1 MSQCNTLSFTIMTQY
16 YRKNWEG
23 LCCWLP
29 PEQTYNEFVTGI
41 TQTYNESCL
50 KDRVFSDY
58 VTRLFNECLT
68 GSSSD
73 GIYVTGGTA
82 NGTDDTLVFTNN
94 SGGTF
99 TVANSALLFN
109 DAYVSGGTLDSATG
123 CVTFVNTSGGTFQV
137 CGFDGFTS
145 YWSAN
150 TYGDITTSG
159 GTDVFL
165 SAGTG
170 TTYPLTI
177 ERDTVGHFL
186 KLRDN
191 SNIQQDYTFESENT
205 GTFYGLN
212 LKNKDGDTIVNFAAN
227 QMLGVGT
234 IDPTVA
240 IDVASSLQAADALQV
255 RLSGKAGLGHT
266 NAGQTRTIIGNSYK
280 HDQTRFG
287 VTMGG
292 YTTGDEL
299 LTIMGTGDVGVGTGD
314 ETIRARLHVS
324 GTTILTDNLSV
335 SGNSAL
341 VGILGV
347 TGKTYLGDVAAAGAS
362 YTNNE
367 ILVRSATAAVEYLTI
382 AQLKEDI
389 ADSDLWSANTFGIIN
404 SGLTAHVGIG
414 TATPNKPLTVVGDIS
429 GTTALYLGNSGTT
442 FISGETITGPDLSL
456 HSGDDIELYAGDDIV
471 LNATEKIKITQF
483 NAAQPSLQIDLNDNA
498 GTAFFQ
504 NGDNDTVIAIDD
516 GDQRLYFYDIG
527 GEYIVSD
534 GTDLTISSGADILL
548 DPTSNV
554 GIGTTTPN
562 KKLTVDGS
570 ISASTDLYV
579 SGDTALAGI
588 VGITGKTYLG
598 TVAAAGASYTNNEI
612 LVRSSTAA
620 VEYLTIAQL
629 KEDIADADLW
639 TANTYGIINSGL
651 TAHVG
656 IGTNTPN
663 KPLTVLGDISGT
675 TAIYLG
681 DPEGGIFIS
690 GETQA
695 DGDLSLHSNDDI
707 EYYCGDD
714 MVFNVACKIKF
725 TELTGI
731 TPSLQLELDGS
742 GNGHGVCFIENGLD
756 NHILAIS
763 TADTRLYFVDVGGE
777 WISGDTTDLS
787 IGSGNDIKLMPTTAV
802 LIDTDKPI
810 RWRDSGLAILS
821 STDGQ
826 LDIDADGELEITSPI
841 VDIDASTGL
850 DLAGANLN
858 STWTVNTTNKIQFRD
873 SGLYIHSSADGQ
885 LDIVTDTALLLTSPY
900 VGVGNAATGPGEIRF
915 YEDTDDGAHYA
926 ALKTGA
932 LGASY
937 TLTLPTDDGDS
948 GEVLS
953 TDGNGVLSWAA
964 AGGGGTSYWTAN
976 TYGIANSGLT
986 TTKVGIGTATPS
998 ALFEVKDLIK
1008 FPEVGSVFIGDNA
1021 GVNWESNSTSNTAV
1035 GRLAM
1040 GTGTMSTALGN
1051 TAIGFAAFAA
1061 VTTGDYNTAVG
1072 LQSLSASNTGAW
1084 NAAFGKTAMYGTTYH
1099 SYNTGIGANALYFT
1113 TSGDLGKTV
1122 LTDTHNTAIGYSS
1135 QYYSING
1142 AYNTSVGSQSIGNGS
1157 VTVAG
1162 TGNTAMGYESLFNS
1176 QTGSWNVALGY
1187 QAGDNITTGDKN
1199 ICIGPNADPPSATAD
1214 YQMNI
1219 GGIIHGQ
1226 DAYSD
1231 SAISQVGIGTTAPKV
1246 KLDVHH
1252 NPTDLV
1258 DNTGGGEVVT
1268 FGTEHG
1274 TDVLG
1279 PGKLMYL
1286 NTSGVWRY
1294 ADADVS
1300 KGNDE
1305 LLAIALGTT
1314 VAEGLLI
1321 RGFFDL
1327 VAELSGS
1334 FVKGGVCY
1342 VGTPQ
1347 GQIQFTQP
1355 SGSGDF
1361 VRVVGYGTD
1370 TANVIYFNPDGT
1382 YITVA

>member
-1 MSQCNTLSFTIMTQY
+1 MSQCNILSFTIMTQY
-16 YRKNWEG
+16 YRKNWEQ

-29 PEQTYNEFVTGI
+29 PDQTYDGFVTGL

-58 VTRLFNECLT
+58 VTRLFNECLS

-73 GIYVTGGTA
+73 GVYVTGGTA
-82 NGTDDTLVFTNN
+82 NGTNDTLVFTNS

-150 TYGDITTSG
+150 TYG
-159 GTDVFL
+159 
-165 SAGTG
+165 
-170 TTYPLTI
+170 
-177 ERDTVGHFL
+177 
-186 KLRDN
+186 
-191 SNIQQDYTFESENT
+191 
-205 GTFYGLN
+205 
-212 LKNKDGDTIVNFAAN
+212 
-227 QMLGVGT
+227 
-234 IDPTVA
+234 
-240 IDVASSLQAADALQV
+240 
-255 RLSGKAGLGHT
+255 
-266 NAGQTRTIIGNSYK
+266 
-280 HDQTRFG
+280 
-287 VTMGG
+287 
-292 YTTGDEL
+292 
-299 LTIMGTGDVGVGTGD
+299 
-314 ETIRARLHVS
+314 
-324 GTTILTDNLSV
+324 
-335 SGNSAL
+335 
-341 VGILGV
+341 
-347 TGKTYLGDVAAAGAS
+347 
-362 YTNNE
+362 
-367 ILVRSATAAVEYLTI
+367 
-382 AQLKEDI
+382 
-389 ADSDLWSANTFGIIN
+389 IIN
-404 SGLTAHVGIG
+404 SGL
-414 TATPNKPLTVVGDIS
+414 
-429 GTTALYLGNSGTT
+429 
-442 FISGETITGPDLSL
+442 
-456 HSGDDIELYAGDDIV
+456 
-471 LNATEKIKITQF
+471 
-483 NAAQPSLQIDLNDNA
+483 
-498 GTAFFQ
+498 
-504 NGDNDTVIAIDD
+504 
-516 GDQRLYFYDIG
+516 
-527 GEYIVSD
+527 
-534 GTDLTISSGADILL
+534 
-548 DPTSNV
+548 TSNV

-562 KKLTVDGS
+562 EKLTVEGS

-620 VEYLTIAQL
+620 VEYLTIEQL
-629 KEDIADADLW
+629 KEDIADADLWTANTYGIINSGLTSNVGIGTATPNEKLTVEGSISASTDLYVSGDTSVAGILEITGKTFLGDQLLVKGGTTSASPTPQIKFSNYYDSTGGPSISHIDLYDGIYGFGISVFDFDYISDKNHRFYSDTTAATGGTPALQINGELNTVAINRSSSTSKALHVGGEVQVDTINPAGGGYTGDKILVSDGGVVEYLTTAELKQDIADADLW

-695 DGDLSLHSNDDI
+695 AGDLSLHSNDDI

-714 MVFNVACKIKF
+714 MVFNVGCKIKF

-873 SGLYIHSSADGQ
+873 SGLYIHSSVDGQ

-953 TDGNGVLSWAA
+953 TDGNGVLSWAS

-976 TYGIANSGLT
+976 TYGIVNSGLT
-986 TTKVGIGTATPS
+986 TANVGIGTSTPNEELTVKGTIS
-998 ALFEVKDLIK
+998 ADTSILVGSNCIIK
-1008 FPEVGSVFIGDNA
+1008 SPEANSVFIGDDA
-1021 GVNWESNSTSNTAV
+1021 GLNWEATSNSNTAM
-1035 GRLAM
+1035 GRLSMGM
-1040 GTGTMSTALGN
+1040 GTMAGAVQN
-1051 TAIGFAAFAA
+1051 TAFGFASLGYL
-1061 VTTGDYNTAVG
+1061 TTGDYNTSVG
-1072 LQSLSASNTGAW
+1072 LQANQATDTGSWNTAV
-1084 NAAFGKTAMYGTTYH
+1084 GKTAMFSATYH
-1099 SYNTGIGANALYFT
+1099 SYNTALGANTMYFT
-1113 TSGDLGKTV
+1113 TSGSLGKTV
-1122 LTDTHNTAIGYSS
+1122 PTDTHNTAIGYSS
-1135 QYYSING
+1135 QYYNLNG
-1142 AYNTSVGSQSIGNGS
+1142 AFNTSVGSQSMGNS
-1157 VTVAG
+1157 TVAYAG
-1162 TGNTAMGYESLFNS
+1162 TGNTATGFKSLFNS
-1176 QTGSWNVALGY
+1176 TTGNYNVTIGY
-1187 QAGDNITTGDKN
+1187 QAGDNITSGDYN
-1199 ICIGPNADPPSATAD
+1199 ISIGPNSDPPSATAD

-1219 GGIIHGQ
+1219 GGIIHGN
-1226 DAYSD
+1226 DEYSE
-1231 SAISQVGIGTTAPKV
+1231 SKIANVGIGYNDPKTV
-1246 KLDVHH
+1246 LDVHH
-1252 NPTDLV
+1252 SGNDLTSMAV
-1258 DNTGGGEVVT
+1258 GTGGGEVIY
-1268 FGTEHG
+1268 FGLNNADGETP
-1274 TDVLG
+1274 LG
-1279 PGKLMYL
+1279 KGKLMFLDNDFY
-1286 NTSGVWRY
+1286 WKY
-1294 ADADVS
+1294 ADANTVGTGGS
-1300 KGNDE
+1300 Q
-1305 LLAIALGTT
+1305 LLALGLGTT
-1314 VAEGLLI
+1314 VSEGLLI
-1321 RGFFDL
+1321 RGFFHLNAD
-1327 VAELSGS
+1327 EIQGTYDE
-1334 FVKGGVCY
+1334 GIPCY
-1342 VGTPQ
+1342 VSEAAGSTD
-1347 GQIQFTQP
+1347 FTQP
-1355 SGSGDF
+1355 TASTAF
-1361 VRVVGYGTD
+1361 VRVIGYAISQVTEEPR
-1370 TANVIYFNPDGT
+1370 VIYFNPDGT
-1382 YITVA
+1382 YITIA